1 MNSSI
6 TYFFQFFFIMYS
18 KLKPGSVVIIHN
30 MFSISIKMPN
40 LEKKVLGVHVTNGK
54 ISLPSQLI
62 GSTNTF

>member
-1 MNSSI
+1 
-6 TYFFQFFFIMYS
+6 MYS